1 MFLWR
6 SWYCIIPSTIQSG
19 TFQDGPGVEDT
30 IVEGKRM
37 SEYSIVNISVIV
49 LRSADA
55 IVKLQVPQNVRLMFV
70 L

>member
-6 SWYCIIPSTIQSG
+6 FWYSIIPSTIQSE

-30 IVEGKRM
+30 IVEGQRM